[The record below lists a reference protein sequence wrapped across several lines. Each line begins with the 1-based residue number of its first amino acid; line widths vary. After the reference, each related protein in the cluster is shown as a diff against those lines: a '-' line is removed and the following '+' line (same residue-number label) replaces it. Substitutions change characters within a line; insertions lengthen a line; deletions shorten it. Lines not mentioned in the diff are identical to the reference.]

1 MLLPQSSQSV
11 RVIMLAMLV
20 CGVVILFVSTKN
32 YVGGF
37 NVREKGPPM
46 TTQAPSHRDHNTSN
60 VMHSSGRHS
69 SSNDQ
74 EFLDYIRSQI
84 SKPSLN
90 QPRNLARPH
99 KTDAS
104 QVGQSAFVDKLLS
117 GRRNGFFIECGAVDG
132 ETYSNSLFFE
142 LQRNWTGLLIEGNP
156 GYHRA
161 LLNKNRRAYVLNACV
176 STEQRQMTVRYRS
189 RGVLSGI
196 VGKIHGKMRGRDV
209 TVKCFPLN
217 SIMEAL
223 GVSHVDYFSLD
234 VEGPELEILRTV
246 DWTRLHIDVM
256 TVEYR
261 MGGKQQN
268 LKKLNDLRQF
278 FRDTAIYREV
288 GVLPKGDE
296 SVGLDVIF
304 SRV

>member
-1 MLLPQSSQSV
+1 MLLPLSKQYV
-11 RVIMLAMLV
+11 RLIMLAVSV

-32 YVGGF
+32 YLEGF
-37 NVREKGPPM
+37 NVRRKGPLT
-46 TTQAPSHRDHNTSN
+46 TTQATFRQLYSTSN
-60 VMHSSGRHS
+60 VMYGAGNQ

-74 EFLDYIRSQI
+74 DIVDDIRSQI
-84 SKPSLN
+84 SKPSPN
-90 QPRNLARPH
+90 QPRKLARPH
-99 KTDAS
+99 ITDAS
-104 QVGQSAFVDKLLS
+104 QVGQSAFVDKILS
-117 GRRNGFFIECGAVDG
+117 GRRNGFFIECGAVNG

-156 GYHRA
+156 RYHRSM
-161 LLNKNRRAYVLNACV
+161 LKKNRRAYMLNACL
-176 STEQRQMTVRYRS
+176 STEQRPMTVRFRS
-189 RGVLSGI
+189 RGLLSGI

-223 GVSHVDYFSLD
+223 GVSHVDYLSLD

-246 DWTRLHIDVM
+246 DFTRLRIDIM

-261 MGGKQQN
+261 MGPINLN

-278 FRDTAIYREV
+278 FRDTGIYREV
-288 GVLPKGDE
+288 GVLPKVNE